1 MMQVSSFFVALFPLF
16 KKSIVMLCFSWHF
29 GSLYHP
35 VLQSRHLVWLLSFIL
50 NCILMRWVSVSH
62 AAYRVGRAELLEW
75 VNSILELNYT
85 KVEQCGNGAAY
96 CQLFDAIY
104 PGEVPVHVCV

>member
-1 MMQVSSFFVALFPLF
+1 
-16 KKSIVMLCFSWHF
+16 MLCFSWYF
-29 GSLYHP
+29 RSLYHP
-35 VLQSRHLVWLLSFIL
+35 VLQLRHLVWLLSFIL
-50 NCILMRWVSVSH
+50 NCILMRWSFASH
-62 AAYRVGRAELLEW
+62 AAYRVGRAELIEW

-104 PGEVPVHVCV
+104 TGEVPVRVCV